1 VFGIDQSPVND
12 DVEDSA
18 ASFDQLRVNSRC
30 FSNCIRQTG
39 GLRGVVSLH
48 AVGNA
53 DFHPESPAERNVD
66 CQNLTM
72 PKHAIASATRLPH
85 KLQCRAMIE
94 FCRDIVSLASVRF
107 GS

>member
-1 VFGIDQSPVND
+1 MFGIDQSPVND
-12 DVEDSA
+12 DVEYSA
-18 ASFDQLRVNSRC
+18 ASFDQFCLNSSC
-30 FSNCIRQTG
+30 FSNCVRQTG
-39 GLRGVVSLH
+39 GLWGVVSLH

-53 DFHPESPAERNVD
+53 DFHPESPVERNVD

-72 PKHAIASATRLPH
+72 PKHAIASTTWLPH